1 MARRFIN
8 NIPKSISKVHKG
20 VIPVRGEGSYV
31 FTESGNKYLD
41 YTSGIGALSLG
52 HCHPRVVSGVQK
64 QVKQLIHAPQ
74 QVFGSHPPQLTLNK
88 KLLDIMPCDKLES
101 IFYTNSG
108 SESTDNAIKA
118 ARRYTGKTNVISFL
132 GGFHG
137 RTLGAMSVS
146 SSNTKTKQNSQPL
159 MSGVFFCEPNIE
171 QFDRLINL
179 NSCLEETAAVIFE
192 PVQGEG
198 GINSLSIEFLKYVEQ
213 ICKTENVVFIVDEV
227 QCGFGR
233 TGTWWNASQKQIE
246 PDILTFGKGIGTGFP
261 IAGLTMTKEISDSLN
276 VGYLGGTYGGNPL
289 VTEAASITIDVFKDE
304 QILENVKMVGLY
316 LNKEL
321 NRLKES
327 SQLISGIRQYGLM
340 VAIEF
345 HNKYNHISSKK
356 TTVNKVLE
364 MLRDD
369 HNVLVLFA
377 GYKNQ
382 FIRLL
387 PPLNTT
393 PKEIKYFVDSL
404 EEVLNK
410 LSNH

>member
-1 MARRFIN
+1 MASRFIN
-8 NIPKSISKVHKG
+8 NIPKSISKIHNKI
-20 VIPVRGEGSYV
+20 IPVRGEGSYV
-31 FTESGNKYLD
+31 FTKEGSRYLD

-74 QVFGSHPPQLTLNK
+74 QVFGSHPPQLALNE
-88 KLLDIMPCDKLES
+88 KLLDIMPYDKLQS

-118 ARRYTGKTNVISFL
+118 ARRYTGKTNIISFL

-159 MSGVFFCEPNIE
+159 MSGVFFCEPEIE
-171 QFDRLINL
+171 HFDRLISL
-179 NSCLEETAAVIFE
+179 NSCPEETAAVIFE

-198 GINSLSIEFLKYVEQ
+198 GIKSLSVEFLRYVQ
-213 ICKTENVVFIVDEV
+213 RICNNENIVFIVDEV

-233 TGTWWNASQKQIE
+233 TGTWWNASQKQLK

-289 VTEAASITIDVFKDE
+289 VTEAASITIDIFNDE

-321 NRLKES
+321 NRLKET
-327 SQLISGIRQYGLM
+327 SQLISAIRQYGLM

-345 HNKYNHISSKK
+345 NDNDISSKK

-404 EEVLNK
+404 EAVLNK
-410 LSNH
+410 LSN

>member
-1 MARRFIN
+1 MASKFIH
-8 NIPKSISKVHKG
+8 NIPKSISKIHKKI
-20 VIPVRGEGSYV
+20 VPIKGEGSYV
-31 FTESGNKYLD
+31 FTKEGFRYLD

-52 HCHPRVVSGVQK
+52 HCHPRVVSGVQN
-64 QVKQLIHAPQ
+64 QIKQLIHAPQ

-88 KLLDIMPCDKLES
+88 KLLDIMPCDKLNS

-118 ARRYTGKTNVISFL
+118 ARRYTGKTNIISFL

-146 SSNTKTKQNSQPL
+146 SSNTKTKQNTQPL
-159 MSGVFFCEPNIE
+159 MSGVFFCEPE
-171 QFDRLINL
+171 MEHFDRLVNL
-179 NSCLEETAAVIFE
+179 NSCPEETAAVIFE

-198 GINSLSIEFLKYVEQ
+198 GINSLSINFLKSVEKF
-213 ICKTENVVFIVDEV
+213 CKSENIVFIVDEV

-233 TGTWWNASQKQIE
+233 TGTWWNASQKQLK
-246 PDILTFGKGIGTGFP
+246 PDILTFGKGIGAGFP
-261 IAGLTMTKEISDSLN
+261 IAGLTMTKEISESLN

-289 VTEAASITIDVFKDE
+289 VTEAASITIDVFNDE
-304 QILENVKMVGLY
+304 QILENVRKVGLY
-316 LNKEL
+316 LNREL
-321 NRLKES
+321 NRLKETG
-327 SQLISGIRQYGLM
+327 QLISGIRQYGLM

-345 HNKYNHISSKK
+345 NDNDKSSKN

-364 MLRDD
+364 MLRED

-393 PKEIKYFVDSL
+393 QEEIQYFIDSL
-404 EEVLNK
+404 EAVLNK
-410 LSNH
+410 LSN

>member
-1 MARRFIN
+1 MASRFIN
-8 NIPKSISKVHKG
+8 NIPKSISKIHNKI
-20 VIPVRGEGSYV
+20 IPVRGEGSYV
-31 FTESGNKYLD
+31 FTKEGSRYLD

-52 HCHPRVVSGVQK
+52 HCHPRVVCGVQK

-74 QVFGSHPPQLTLNK
+74 QVFGSHPPQLALNE
-88 KLLDIMPCDKLES
+88 KLLDIMPYDKLQS

-118 ARRYTGKTNVISFL
+118 ARRYTGKTNIISFL

-159 MSGVFFCEPNIE
+159 MSGVFFCEPEIE
-171 QFDRLINL
+171 HFDRLISL
-179 NSCLEETAAVIFE
+179 NSCPEETAAVIFE

-198 GINSLSIEFLKYVEQ
+198 GIKSLSVEFLRYVQ
-213 ICKTENVVFIVDEV
+213 RICNNENIVFIVDEV

-233 TGTWWNASQKQIE
+233 TGTWWNASQKQLK

-289 VTEAASITIDVFKDE
+289 VTEAASITIDIFNDE

-321 NRLKES
+321 NRLKET
-327 SQLISGIRQYGLM
+327 SQLISAIRQYGLM

-345 HNKYNHISSKK
+345 NDNDISSKK

-404 EEVLNK
+404 EAVLNK
-410 LSNH
+410 LSN